1 MNEAD
6 HPVVKERVDDL
17 MDGLLEADVLIL
29 FRNRIESRG
38 GTSQGWRTG
47 DQTIVT
53 DLHTVGF
60 GH

>member
-38 GTSQGWRTG
+38 GTSQG
-47 DQTIVT
+47 
-53 DLHTVGF
+53 
-60 GH
+60 